1 MTEFN
6 WTEEDIVKKDTDI
19 FGFLKGKY
27 AIILAENVQKLFKV
41 SSECSTFWYNDDNDE
56 ICIVFKHANPCP
68 NIPQVLK
75 LPVWTTSFTAN
86 WANQLQLAA
95 VNS

>member
-41 SSECSTFWYNDDNDE
+41 SSECSTF
-56 ICIVFKHANPCP
+56 
-68 NIPQVLK
+68 
-75 LPVWTTSFTAN
+75 
-86 WANQLQLAA
+86 
-95 VNS
+95 